1 MPARLDLVQDPDTV
15 RDLAQ
20 TRLGTAFFRRA
31 LAKLSDAELAG
42 PSLLPGWSRRH
53 VVAHAGY
60 NARALARLVSWA
72 ATNTPTPMY
81 ASPEA
86 REEEIRVGATLNPE
100 ALRNLVDHAAI
111 DLDVRWRDLPADRWN
126 TTVVTAQGRD
136 VPVSETV
143 WMRSR
148 EVWLHAVDL
157 DSGARIQ
164 QVPTVVL
171 TRLLSDIHQAWAKRL
186 GPEAPCLTAIDDG
199 NRRQWGRPPK
209 AATHVE
215 GPLSSLAAWA
225 AGRMPPDRHR
235 TDLVWVNGASGP
247 APRWL

>member
-1 MPARLDLVQDPDTV
+1 MTNIPA
-15 RDLAQ
+15 
-20 TRLGTAFFRRA
+20 
-31 LAKLSDAELAG
+31 
-42 PSLLPGWSRRH
+42 
-53 VVAHAGY
+53 
-60 NARALARLVSWA
+60 
-72 ATNTPTPMY
+72 PMY

-86 REEEIRVGATLNPE
+86 REEEIRAGATLNPE

-111 DLDVRWRDLPADRWN
+111 DLDVRWRDLPADQWN

-136 VPVSETV
+136 VPVSENV

-164 QVPTVVL
+164 QVPAVIL
-171 TRLLSDIHQAWAKRL
+171 PRLLSDIHQAWVKRL

-199 NRRQWGRPPK
+199 NRRQWGRPSG

-215 GPLSSLAAWA
+215 GPDALVARTSLIS
-225 AGRMPPDRHR
+225 RYRHFLFR
-235 TDLVWVNGASGP
+235 DPQLPSELTPEPWPGDHSYTIFHEAHRALGP
-247 APRWL
+247 AARAYVSDIIDAETAQQA